1 MKHIQYIISVF
12 LIIASNKLLA
22 QDTLYLTLEKAR
34 AIALS
39 NNPEIKSK
47 ETDVLIAQE
56 NLALEKI
63 KKYPTVFGDA
73 NLQRNL
79 IIPVTPV
86 PAKAFNPNAPDNE
99 IMPLQFTTKWTGNA
113 GINASYD
120 VFNPNSRNE
129 TKIKNIQIEIAKTDN
144 EIIKNDAMFSVGNA
158 YITAIIAQEQL
169 HLNVAETVSKTKTLK
184 MFQEQYNEGRIT
196 LIQFNESIADL
207 NASKAREAEAKSISE
222 KANAQL
228 LFELGYNPEIPL
240 KIIFEE
246 NIETIFA
253 EKSFSDTEKTQ
264 SLSLKK
270 IEQQKDI
277 LSFQLDKERF
287 RNLPTF
293 TLGGYL
299 GTSYFNNN
307 FDIFKEQNYHGNSY
321 IKAGLK
327 IPLTD
332 WVSTKRNKAIINHQF
347 QSNELAYQ
355 AQKNKNSLSYI
366 QAKKDVEAAYEK
378 YVHLKENFELS
389 QKNNDLIKQ
398 QYSEGRILISE
409 LYKTDYAVQKAKNDY
424 LNAAYDYITAQL
436 KLENEQRK

>member
-1 MKHIQYIISVF
+1 MKYTQYIIAIF
-12 LIIASNKLLA
+12 LILACNKLFA
-22 QDTLYLTLEKAR
+22 QDTLYLSLENAR

-47 ETDVLIAQE
+47 ETDVLIAKE

-144 EIIKNDAMFSVGNA
+144 EITKNDAMLSVGIA
-158 YITAIIAQEQL
+158 YTTAIIAQEQL
-169 HLNVAETVSKTKTLK
+169 SLNVAETVSKTKILK
-184 MFQEQYNEGRIT
+184 MLQEQYDEGRIT
-196 LIQFNESIADL
+196 LIQLNESIADL
-207 NASKAREAEAKSISE
+207 NVSKAREAEAKSISE
-222 KANAQL
+222 IANAQL
-228 LFELGYNPEIPL
+228 LYELGYNPEIPME
-240 KIIFEE
+240 IIFEE
-246 NIETIFA
+246 NIESIFA
-253 EKSFSDTEKTQ
+253 GKQFTHTEKTQ
-264 SLSLKK
+264 SFSLQR

-293 TLGGYL
+293 TLGGYF
-299 GTSYFNNN
+299 GTSYFDNS

-347 QSNELAYQ
+347 QANELAYQ

-378 YVHLKENFELS
+378 YVQLKDNFDLAN
-389 QKNNDLIKQ
+389 KNNNLIKQ
-398 QYSEGRILISE
+398 LFSEGRILISE
-409 LYKTDYAVQKAKNDY
+409 LYNADYAVQKAKNDY
-424 LNAAYDYITAQL
+424 LNAAYDFVNAKL
-436 KLENEQRK
+436 KLENEVKK